1 MEMGNP
7 PGMKPLWRDS
17 HSIMIDKCWKLRQY

>member
-17 HSIMIDKCWKLRQY
+17 HSIMIDKCWKL